1 VETAIAPAGNRVK
14 LLILCAVLSAATN
27 FPEGYCNSYPNT
39 SYKSFQYM
47 INGSYVG
54 RGLEEGLSDEAYT
67 WYWSFVLN
75 IWFVGDLLGTFVT
88 PYFTDNLGRKKS
100 LLIANFCALFG
111 AILSLSSVLF
121 SIPEL
126 FIISRFTTSI
136 SSGMSFGGLILFLQ
150 EATPTHERGITSF
163 VCESTF
169 IMTTALGIGCGMDY
183 IFGQNLPLLTGIAIL
198 PALIAI
204 AITLPLFETPKFL
217 LISRNDRDAALK
229 SLEFYR
235 GASAENE
242 QVLDDMLIE
251 KEMGGPDDNIEV
263 ALIAGIIEVFTTRHL
278 RMAFILGAAALQI
291 TVGIWPIVYLST
303 DFLAANFPPELAQ
316 LASFGFILAD
326 FVASLLGIA
335 FVERYNRRS
344 LLIGFG
350 AANTFSLCLYILA
363 DLLIP
368 LWQPIRW
375 GQIGALVL
383 FGITYGF
390 AVGPIAFFIT
400 SELVPQRNRS
410 IVQSLVF
417 CFSTIMNFA
426 ISFVTLPCYT
436 SFGVLSFLPLLVI
449 PAVLCEIFLFF
460 YLPETRAREV
470 N

>member
-1 VETAIAPAGNRVK
+1 QKKKSLSPIQTALAPAGNRIK
-14 LLILCAVLSAATN
+14 MLILCAVLSAATN

-39 SYKSFQYM
+39 SYKSFQQM
-47 INGSYVG
+47 INGSYIA
-54 RGLEEGLSDEAYT
+54 RGSEDGISDEAYT

-111 AILSLSSVLF
+111 AVLSLSSVLF

-126 FIISRFTTSI
+126 FIVSRFTTSI

-150 EATPTHERGITSF
+150 EVTPTAERGITSF
-163 VCESTF
+163 ICESTF
-169 IMTTALGIGCGMDY
+169 IMTTALGIGAGMDY
-183 IFGQNLPLLTGIAIL
+183 IFGQNLPVLTGIAII
-198 PALIAI
+198 PAVIAI
-204 AITLPLFETPKFL
+204 VTTLPLCETPKFL
-217 LISRNDRDAALK
+217 LISKNNRAAALK

-235 GASAENE
+235 GVSAENE
-242 QVLDDMLIE
+242 STLDDMLLE
-251 KEMGGPDDNIEV
+251 KEMGGTEQNV
-263 ALIAGIIEVFTTRHL
+263 ALISGIIEVFTTRHL

-303 DFLAANFPPELAQ
+303 DFLAENFPAELAQ
-316 LASFGFILAD
+316 LASFGFIVFD
-326 FVASLLGIA
+326 FVASLLGIL
-335 FVERYNRRS
+335 FIERYNRRS
-344 LLIGFG
+344 LLIWFG
-350 AANTFSLCLYILA
+350 AANTLSLCLYIVA

-368 LWQPIRW
+368 VWQPIRW
-375 GQIGALVL
+375 GQIVALVL
-383 FGITYGF
+383 FGVTYGF

-417 CFSTIMNFA
+417 CFSTVMNCI

-436 SFGVLSFLPLLVI
+436 AFGVLSFLPLLVI
-449 PAVLCEIFLFF
+449 PAIACE
-460 YLPETRAREV
+460 
-470 N
+470 